1 VKTGR
6 WLPDLGRGGRPL
18 RIAYGRIFHEA
29 NAFSPL
35 LTTREDFER
44 MHYLEGDALARAC
57 TLKGSEIAGY
67 LPHAE
72 LTGFVQAARLA
83 GGVTTVPL
91 VSALAVPGGPLVR
104 ASFESIVD
112 DLLRRLPDAGSVD
125 GVYLALHGSMDVLG
139 LDEAPEAYI
148 LRRVRERVGPG
159 AKVAV
164 SYDLHANLSPA
175 TVDPADVLVGYRTNP
190 HWDLAPT
197 GFRAGNR
204 LIRTLR
210 GHVRPVHAWR
220 KLPIVLGGGVTI
232 DFLPPM
238 RQVFRYL
245 RNLEKDRR
253 ILAASVFMV
262 HPYTSAEDL
271 GWAVHVSADD
281 DAVLASRT
289 ADALA
294 DRVWAQRHVGLP
306 PMRTAAEAI
315 REVERTPWRHLG
327 PVSIVDVDDIVG
339 AGAPGGNTRIVRAL
353 VESRTP
359 LVAYVPMHDPEAVKV
374 AWSVSLGAR
383 VSLVLRGTLGYG
395 QPEVPLDGVVAAT
408 RVTDFGRTVRIDAG
422 NLHVAITERPPLPIH
437 PKFWKDL
444 SLLPRKADLIVQ
456 KNFFH
461 YRIFYAT
468 SSFRHV
474 PVATGGATSLDEVR
488 ARDRAATLRRGSI
501 TTEWRLNEES
511 LRTLPRRGGPANV
524 ASPREDVA
532 S

>member
-1 VKTGR
+1 
-6 WLPDLGRGGRPL
+6 
-18 RIAYGRIFHEA
+18 
-29 NAFSPL
+29 
-35 LTTREDFER
+35 
-44 MHYLEGDALARAC
+44 MHYLDGDALARAC
-57 TLKGSEIAGY
+57 TLTGSEIAGY

-91 VSALAVPGGPLVR
+91 ISALAVPGGPLVR
-104 ASFESIVD
+104 AGFESIVD
-112 DLLRRLPDAGSVD
+112 DLLGRLEDAGAVD
-125 GVYLALHGSMDVLG
+125 GMYLALHGSMEVIG

-148 LRRVRERVGPG
+148 LRRVRDRIGAGP
-159 AKVAV
+159 KVAV
-164 SYDLHANLSPA
+164 SYDLHANLSPG

-210 GHVRPVHAWR
+210 GLARPVHAWR

-245 RNLEKDRR
+245 RSLENDPR
-253 ILAASVFMV
+253 ILAASIFMV

-281 DAVLASRT
+281 DAALASRT
-289 ADALA
+289 VDALA
-294 DRVWAQRHVGLP
+294 DRVWAQRHVSLP

-315 REVERTPWRHLG
+315 REVERTAWRHLG

-353 VESRTP
+353 VESEAP
-359 LVAYVPMHDPEAVKV
+359 LVAYVPVHDPEAVRI
-374 AWSVSLGAR
+374 AWSASVGAR
-383 VSLVLRGTLGYG
+383 ISLVLRGTPGYG
-395 QPEVPLDGVVAAT
+395 QPEVPLDGIVAAM

-422 NLHVAITERPPLPIH
+422 RLHVAITERPPLPIH
-437 PKFWKDL
+437 PRFWKDIGL
-444 SLLPRKADLIVQ
+444 SPRKADLIVQ

-488 ARDRAATLRRGSI
+488 ARERAATHRRGSVA
-501 TTEWRLNEES
+501 TEWRLTEES
-511 LRTLPRRGGPANV
+511 LRTRPRRGATSR
-524 ASPREDVA
+524 ASSPREEVA
-532 S
+532 P